1 MIIALPSVMLTA
13 IVIRINGAAVLKG
26 FRIRYAMPVINRHA
40 LKARNIGE
48 GVEIPQWLSSV

>member
-1 MIIALPSVMLTA
+1 MALPSVTLTA